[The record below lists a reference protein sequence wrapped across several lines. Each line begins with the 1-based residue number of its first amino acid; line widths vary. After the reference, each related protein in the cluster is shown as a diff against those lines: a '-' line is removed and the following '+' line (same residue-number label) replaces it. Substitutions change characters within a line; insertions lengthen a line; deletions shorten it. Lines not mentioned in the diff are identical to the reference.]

1 MDSQQTGVKAQLR
14 QAYTLI
20 KAERKAEA
28 YEILTPLIAGHPDLI
43 DAWWLAAFA
52 APTPRHAAFACQKV
66 LALNPAHWPA
76 KQLLDEL
83 RGEIAAVQ
91 YNTAVLK
98 PVKHKRRGGI
108 RPWALMLIIS
118 LPILI
123 VGGFVIMISLTGN
136 TFGLP
141 IGHLY
146 NTESEIMIPVLEML
160 DPGIAGGPSGG
171 LEVGSTGINLNRTGT
186 TLGGTLVVGSEVRYT
201 FAGKANTIVFATL
214 DFAAYRDE
222 KPGKAFQL
230 LNPQGR
236 VIATSA
242 TERGGMTALSAV
254 LTSNGQYTLRLLGTA
269 DTAQGPYLLVAAAA
283 NTGN

>member
-1 MDSQQTGVKAQLR
+1 MDSQSMGVKAQLR

-28 YEILTPLIAGHPDLI
+28 YEILTPIVAGHPELI

-83 RGEIAAVQ
+83 QREV
-91 YNTAVLK
+91 TALEHGTAPLK
-98 PVKHKRRGGI
+98 PVRHKRSNGV
-108 RPWALMLIIS
+108 RPWALLLLIS
-118 LPILI
+118 LPILVI
-123 VGGFVIMISLTGN
+123 GGFIMAISLTGN

-146 NTESEIMIPVLEML
+146 SAESEISVPMIEMF
-160 DPGIAGGPSGG
+160 DPGIVGGPSGG
-171 LEVGSTGINLNRTGT
+171 LEVGSTGLNFNRMGT
-186 TLGGTLVVGSEVRYT
+186 TLGGTLVVGAEVRYT
-201 FAGKANTIVFATL
+201 FVGKANTIVFATL

-236 VIATSA
+236 VIADSV
-242 TERGGMTALSAV
+242 TERGGMTVLSAP
-254 LTSNGQYTLRLLGTA
+254 LPANGKYTIRLVGTA
-269 DTAQGPYLLVAAAA
+269 ETAQGPYLLVVAAT
-283 NTGN
+283 NVGN